1 MIILNILLLVTGI
14 ALVLWG
20 ADRFTDG
27 ACAVARQWGVSELVI
42 GLTVVAMGTSL
53 PEFVVS
59 LFSALGGNAD
69 MSVGNVAGSNIFNT
83 LIIVGASAL
92 VMPVIV
98 ERSTITR
105 QLPLCFVATAGFI
118 ACGMTGAI
126 TRWESLCLCAL
137 FVLFMAYSVRTGMKE
152 KVEDTTTPSQS
163 EKAWRIVLWLVLGV
177 AALVGGGQ
185 LLVDSATKIAREYG
199 ISESIIGLTILAG
212 GTSLPELATSIV
224 AARKGSVGLSLGNAI
239 GSNIF
244 NICFV
249 LGVCGAISPM
259 TVGGMVLTDWV
270 TLFGSAL
277 LLWIFCFTGSRLQRW
292 EGACLLACYAL
303 YLTLRLLAI

>member
-27 ACAVARQWGVSELVI
+27 ACAIARQWGVSELVI

-83 LIIVGASAL
+83 LVIVGASVL
-92 VMPVIV
+92 VMPVVV
-98 ERSTITR
+98 ERTTITR
-105 QLPLCFVATAGFI
+105 QLPLCFIATAGFI

-137 FVLFMAYSVRTGMKE
+137 FVLFTVYSVRTGLKE
-152 KVEDTTTPSQS
+152 KAEDTTTPSQS

-185 LLVDSATKIAREYG
+185 MLVNSAAEIARQYG
-199 ISESIIGLTILAG
+199 ISESVIGLTILAG

-224 AARKGSVGLSLGNAI
+224 AARKGAAGLSLGNAI

-259 TVGGMVLTDWV
+259 TVGGMVLTDWIA
-270 TLFGSAL
+270 LFGSAL
-277 LLWIFCFTGSRLQRW
+277 LLWFFCFTGSRLQRW
-292 EGACLLACYAL
+292 EGVCLLAGYAL
-303 YLTLRLLAI
+303 YLTLRLLYE